1 MITIDH
7 SMSWII
13 WPLLILGFMALRRG
27 RYRGPRGPWDMA
39 GMSGWGSRQQGV
51 DPEALLKELESQRAQ
66 LDEMA
71 ARLAELENRAD
82 FTERLLAAPHEDALK
97 STSPRA

>member
-13 WPLLILGFMALRRG
+13 WPLLIFGLMAVRRG
-27 RYRGPRGPWDMA
+27 RYRGPWVPWGMAGPW
-39 GMSGWGSRQQGV
+39 GWGPRQQGV
-51 DPEALLKELESQRAQ
+51 DPEPLLKELESQREQ
-66 LDEMA
+66 LEEMA

-82 FTERLLAAPHEDALK
+82 FAERMLATPKEVAAHQP
-97 STSPRA
+97 